1 MGLTKSVRV
10 TYSSNIDP
18 PLGEYYHS
26 FCFQKRHVPFRACW
40 QGWMENQY
48 PSALISRVQFVI
60 SYLCAWLIRRWP
72 TLFPRQKS
80 TKRTGSKLI
89 IASGES
95 APLQEGKFVL
105 RRSHWCRTHP
115 TFILKLSVMVFWR
128 IRSLSYDWYA
138 SSETM
143 WVLYILY
150 SCLET
155 PLSKMK
161 AVCAWLRM

>member
-1 MGLTKSVRV
+1 MKKQDFNFFNNPGDQYCLRASAVSFAMYIKYFFKDLLVPYLFHQFIYTRLTKSVRV
-10 TYSSNIDP
+10 TFNSNIDP

-80 TKRTGSKLI
+80 TKRTGSK
-89 IASGES
+89 
-95 APLQEGKFVL
+95 
-105 RRSHWCRTHP
+105 
-115 TFILKLSVMVFWR
+115 
-128 IRSLSYDWYA
+128 
-138 SSETM
+138 
-143 WVLYILY
+143 
-150 SCLET
+150 
-155 PLSKMK
+155 
-161 AVCAWLRM
+161 